1 MYLKGNLRESS
12 SALLL
17 SYPTPP
23 PFLFFLLHYLL
34 TSYSLFSSS
43 TPCLLIRTL
52 SILIHHLP
60 PLASMPPRIPI
71 FSYSHPFSS
80 LSASSSS
87 SYTSFSSFSYPLLYL
102 FVLLSYHLTHLFVL
116 LSYHLTHLFVLTL
129 SLLLNRLPS
138 AVSYSC
144 FSYSP
149 YQSNSQIG
157 CKRRGV
163 VERVKMC
170 VCTGRRLQPA
180 DDVSADNDELP
191 NL

>member
-23 PFLFFLLHYLL
+23 PFLFFLLHHLL

-43 TPCLLIRTL
+43 SPCLLIRTL

-80 LSASSSS
+80 LSASSSD
-87 SYTSFSSFSYPLLYL
+87 FPLLRIPHSPIFRIPSSISL
-102 FVLLSYHLTHLFVL
+102 FFFL
-116 LSYHLTHLFVLTL
+116 
-129 SLLLNRLPS
+129 
-138 AVSYSC
+138 
-144 FSYSP
+144 
-149 YQSNSQIG
+149 
-157 CKRRGV
+157 
-163 VERVKMC
+163 
-170 VCTGRRLQPA
+170 
-180 DDVSADNDELP
+180 
-191 NL
+191 